1 MPHLYA
7 EIKRH
12 QKGSGCNIAIFALAA
27 MVWGG
32 YEFFK
37 PLLDILF

>member
-1 MPHLYA
+1 MPDLYP

-27 MVWGG
+27 IAWGG
-32 YEFFK
+32 YALFK